1 MRTAPGAHTRLVR
14 LKGNETLAIPH
25 VSVPDIRWVD
35 WAAVKRA
42 GFKGAA
48 FDKDNT
54 LTLPFLEQVCLH
66 DAS

>member
-1 MRTAPGAHTRLVR
+1 MQ
-14 LKGNETLAIPH
+14 GNETLAIPH

-54 LTLPFLEQVCLH
+54 LTLPFLEKVE
-66 DAS
+66 